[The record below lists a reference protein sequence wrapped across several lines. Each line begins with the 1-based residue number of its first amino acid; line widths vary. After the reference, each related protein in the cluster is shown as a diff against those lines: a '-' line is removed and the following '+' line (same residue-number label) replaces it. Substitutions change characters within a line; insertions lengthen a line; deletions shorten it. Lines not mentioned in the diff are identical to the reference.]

1 MNLEEGDLIENLD
14 IDNLDPAEKFLIAT
28 ESRVG
33 PYGPNGLREIE
44 LLCANGNRWGFP
56 KNGINH
62 GNVVWAYT
70 KARKSVAETDSLK
83 VKLDNCKYMYNTLE
97 RSRDYYQKNFIDA
110 QKETLSYKRDLAEVR
125 DLIETLDTKRA
136 VVAEIKNL
144 IPKS

>member
-1 MNLEEGDLIENLD
+1 MNVEDGDLIENLD
-14 IDNLDPAEKFLIAT
+14 IDNLDHAEKFLLAT

-33 PYGPNGLREIE
+33 PYGPDGLRKIE

-62 GNVVWAYT
+62 GNVVCAYA
-70 KARKSVAETDSLK
+70 KARKSVAETDFLK
-83 VKLDNCKYMYNTLE
+83 VQLDNCKHMSAPLQR
-97 RSRDYYQKNFIDA
+97 RSDYYQKRFMDA

-144 IPKS
+144 MPQL